1 MRYICIYMALVGLL
15 LSCTKEP
22 VRQEE
27 GSDCITFYV
36 SDRNFGDQATKTIVE
51 DKDVL
56 FDIKPTLYVCDL
68 RGLNNNLDLKDIIDG
83 SAVQFDSEKKLW
95 RNNDLTWTTDR
106 EYEFY
111 GYILSKGTGNDSS
124 VSLWEDYKGNKG
136 HSIDIY
142 QPTSYSEDDDVWSDY
157 LLSYRVAANGSKKE
171 IVRLEM
177 ERITCGVEL
186 YISTPEGA
194 EAVVESIEFTNV
206 TRSARYTIAE
216 HAVFDQNASGIRNRW
231 VYQNVEQNPVV
242 TYERSSIV
250 QNNNSG
256 GIPVVAKADED
267 SRFDSKFRMMRF
279 LTVPQDVAGKV
290 LTVIYRV
297 KEGTSDNKYEWTQYN
312 ATFNLAAASVS
323 RWEVGRK
330 TRYYISIDT
339 AIELDGVISEWT
351 DIDYVEGTFLPK

>member
-1 MRYICIYMALVGLL
+1 MSLVGLL
-15 LSCTKEP
+15 LSCAKEP

-36 SDRNFGDQATKTIVE
+36 SDKSFGVQPTKTIIE

-56 FDIKPTLYVCDL
+56 FNMNPILYVCDL
-68 RGLNNNLDLKDIIDG
+68 RGLNNNPKDING
-83 SAVQFDSEKKLW
+83 TAVQFDSEKKLW

-111 GYILSKGTGNDSS
+111 GYILSDGNGNDSS
-124 VSLWEDYKGNKG
+124 VSLWKDYQGNKG

-142 QPTSYSEDDDVWSDY
+142 QPTSYSHNDAAWSDY
-157 LLSYRVAANGSKKE
+157 LLSYRVPANGSKKD

-186 YISTPEGA
+186 FISTPKGA
-194 EAVVESIEFTNV
+194 DAVVESIEFTNI

-231 VYQNVEQNPVV
+231 VYQNVGQNPVV
-242 TYERSSIV
+242 TYKRSSIV
-250 QNNNSG
+250 KDDGSG
-256 GIPVVAKADED
+256 GISVAAKADED

-297 KEGTSDNKYEWTQYN
+297 KEGTSVNKYQWTRYT
-312 ATFNLAAASVS
+312 AAFNLASTSVS

-339 AIELDGVISEWT
+339 AMELDGVISEWT

>member
-1 MRYICIYMALVGLL
+1 MRNICIYMSLVGLL
-15 LSCTKEP
+15 LSCAKEP

-36 SDRNFGDQATKTIVE
+36 SDKSFGDQPTKTIIE

-56 FDIKPTLYVCDL
+56 FDIKPTLNVCDL
-68 RGLNNNLDLKDIIDG
+68 RGLNNKVTDING
-83 SAVQFDSEKKLW
+83 LEVTFDSGKKLW
-95 RNNDLTWTTDR
+95 RKNGLEWKADR

-111 GYILSKGTGNDSS
+111 GYILSEGNANDTS
-124 VSLWEDYKGNKG
+124 VSLWDDYQGNKG
-136 HSIDIY
+136 HSINIY
-142 QPTSYSEDDDVWSDY
+142 QPSSYVHDDEAWSDY

-194 EAVVESIEFTNV
+194 KAVVESIGFTNV

-256 GIPVVAKADED
+256 GIPVVEKADED

-297 KEGTSDNKYEWTQYN
+297 KEGTSDISINGPDILPPSILPLLLS
-312 ATFNLAAASVS
+312 A
-323 RWEVGRK
+323 VGR
-330 TRYYISIDT
+330 
-339 AIELDGVISEWT
+339 
-351 DIDYVEGTFLPK
+351 

>member
-1 MRYICIYMALVGLL
+1 MALVGLL

-36 SDRNFGDQATKTIVE
+36 SDKSFGDQPTKTIIE

-68 RGLNNNLDLKDIIDG
+68 RGLNNKDTDING
-83 SAVQFDSEKKLW
+83 LEVTFDSGKKLW
-95 RNNDLTWTTDR
+95 RKNDLEWEADR

-111 GYILSKGTGNDSS
+111 GYILSDGTGDGSS
-124 VSLWEDYKGNKG
+124 VELWGNYKGNKG
-136 HSIDIY
+136 HSINIY
-142 QPTSYSEDDDVWSDY
+142 QPSSYVHDDEAWSDY

-231 VYQNVEQNPVV
+231 VYQSIGQNAEVD
-242 TYERSSIV
+242 YERTSII
-250 QNNNSG
+250 QANGSG
-256 GIPVVAKADED
+256 GISVAKKADED

-339 AIELDGVISEWT
+339 AMELDGVISEWT

>member
-36 SDRNFGDQATKTIVE
+36 SDKSFGDQPTKTIIE

-56 FDIKPTLYVCDL
+56 FNMNPTPDLYVCDL
-68 RGLNNNLDLKDIIDG
+68 RGLNNKIKDIDG
-83 SAVQFDSEKKLW
+83 KTVSFDSAKRLW
-95 RNNDLTWTTDR
+95 RNDGLKWTTDR

-111 GYILSKGTGNDSS
+111 GYILSEGTGNGSS
-124 VSLWEDYKGNKG
+124 VSLWTGYTGNKG

-142 QPTSYSEDDDVWSDY
+142 QPTSYSHNDAAWSDY
-157 LLSYRVAANGSKKE
+157 LLSYRVPANGSKKD

-186 YISTPEGA
+186 FISTPKGA
-194 EAVVESIEFTNV
+194 DAVVESIEFTNI

-231 VYQNVEQNPVV
+231 VYQNVGQNPVV

-250 QNNNSG
+250 QNDNSG
-256 GIPVVAKADED
+256 GIPVAAKADED

-297 KEGTSDNKYEWTQYN
+297 KEGTSNNKYEWTQYN